1 MTGPSG
7 SSKFFRFRDESN
19 PISPQLFN
27 NVLIQYDKLRK
38 REAFLDQFKKEPLFK
53 DGLDELDSSRE
64 VVKELIDEYVAATKE
79 DYLNFQ

>member
-1 MTGPSG
+1 M
-7 SSKFFRFRDESN
+7 
-19 PISPQLFN
+19 
-27 NVLIQYDKLRK
+27 
-38 REAFLDQFKKEPLFK
+38 DQFKKEPLFK